1 MSVVPELAV
10 IEGFYDE
17 ADCRQLLHRLLEEQ
31 DWPSNRYQVGGRWF
45 ELPRQQTWHADPGIR
60 YSYSNNLLVA
70 RPWTPL
76 LSELRAAIERR
87 LDAKFNAVLVNL
99 YRDGNDYVG
108 WHSDNEREMG
118 DDPLIASLSLGA
130 TRTFA
135 YRHKRSGEQH
145 STRLSAGTLLVMRPA
160 FQHDWQHS
168 VPPAPEIA
176 DPRINLTF
184 RYVLPPP
191 G

>member
-17 ADCRQLLHRLLEEQ
+17 ADCRQLLERLLAEQ
-31 DWPSNRYQVGGRWF
+31 DWPDNRYQVGGRCF

-130 TRTFA
+130 TRAFA
-135 YRHKRSGEQH
+135 YRHKRSGEQD
-145 STRLSAGTLLVMRPA
+145 STQLTAGTLLVMRPS

-168 VPPAPEIA
+168 VPPAPEVA

>member
-1 MSVVPELAV
+1 MSAVPELEL
-10 IEGFYDE
+10 IEGFYDQ
-17 ADCRQLLHRLLEEQ
+17 ADCRQLLKRLLDEQ
-31 DWPSNRYQVGGRWF
+31 DWPNNRYQVGERWF

-76 LSELRAAIERR
+76 LSELRTAIEHR
-87 LDAKFNAVLVNL
+87 LNAKFNAVLVNL

-118 DDPLIASLSLGA
+118 DEPLIASLSLGA

-135 YRHKRSGEQH
+135 YRHKRSGEQG
-145 STRLSAGTLLVMRPA
+145 STRLNAGTLLTMRPS
-160 FQHDWQHS
+160 FQHDWRHS
-168 VPPAPEIA
+168 LPPAPEVA

-191 G
+191 N